1 MDVLGGNV
9 IAHCPIRNVLA
20 RVGDKWS
27 LLILHTLWDR
37 REPLRFKDLQRAI
50 PDISQRVLSATL
62 RRLHEDGL
70 VRCEAFAEVPPR
82 VEYTLT
88 GRGESFHEACRPMLR
103 WAILPGEVFFRQR
116 QAIAQTIAQNQV
128 NTIPVASAILMSC
141 RVPRGHFSKGFR
153 AISTSERLMD
163 SCGAGF
169 ETSSLYLAR
178 GLFSLY
184 TTCCIA

>member
-27 LLILHTLWDR
+27 LLILHALWER
-37 REPLRFKDLQRAI
+37 REALRFKELQRAI

-62 RRLHEDGL
+62 RRLYEDGL
-70 VRCEAFAEVPPR
+70 VRCEAFAEVPPW

-103 WAILPGEVFFRQR
+103 WVILPGEVFF
-116 QAIAQTIAQNQV
+116 QAT
-128 NTIPVASAILMSC
+128 ASDC
-141 RVPRGHFSKGFR
+141 PNYCSKP
-153 AISTSERLMD
+153 SQHNP
-163 SCGAGF
+163 
-169 ETSSLYLAR
+169 
-178 GLFSLY
+178 
-184 TTCCIA
+184 CCIGYTDVVPCATGAFL